1 MMVSVRVN
9 NYTASRGIATRY
21 FGHLQLG
28 ADGAVHLGLVENEFH
43 GLSSK
48 RIVDGNNGHL
58 VGDAGKLTEDPGD
71 AVLRVDAEALVA
83 AVVGD

>member
-1 MMVSVRVN
+1 MVE
-9 NYTASRGIATRY
+9 
-21 FGHLQLG
+21 
-28 ADGAVHLGLVENEFH
+28 DEFH

>member
-1 MMVSVRVN
+1 M
-9 NYTASRGIATRY
+9 AEDK
-21 FGHLQLG
+21 L
-28 ADGAVHLGLVENEFH
+28 H